1 MERSTPPPGDPTQ
14 LTRYE
19 RLFRDT
25 LRIRLVEE
33 RIIALYPSDRIQ
45 SPVHLS
51 IGQEAVAVGACAGL
65 EVSDPAYC
73 TYRSHAFYLAK
84 GGDLGQ
90 MFAEL
95 YGRRT
100 GMAKGKAGSM
110 HLAAPE
116 VGLMGASAIVASTI
130 PHAVGSALAARNRD
144 TDQVTLCVFGDGAT
158 EEGVYHESLNFA
170 ALHQLPVLFL
180 CENNGLAVHAHTRER
195 QAFAIPEH
203 ARSYGIPCVTI
214 SDGTDFMTIADICGD
229 IVAAMRDDRRPR
241 MVVID
246 TFRAHEHVGTGHDFD
261 VGYRPK
267 SGLRRWQQDDPLQTS
282 PDLVA
287 RLTPTIV
294 AEIDAA
300 VAFAEAS
307 PFPTAQD
314 LLTDVDGIAA

>member
-1 MERSTPPPGDPTQ
+1 MDDVTPTSET
-14 LTRYE
+14 LTRRE

-65 EVSDPAYC
+65 KPSDPAYI

-84 GGDLGQ
+84 GGDLNE

-110 HLAAPE
+110 HLAAPN
-116 VGLMGASAIVASTI
+116 VGVMGASAIVASTI
-130 PHAVGSALAARNRD
+130 PHAVGSALAARNRN
-144 TDQVTLCVFGDGAT
+144 TGQVTLCVFGDGAT

-170 ALHQLPVLFL
+170 ALHDLPVLFL
-180 CENNGLAVHAHTRER
+180 CEDNGLAVHAHARER
-195 QAFAIPEH
+195 QAYSIPEH
-203 ARSYGIPCVTI
+203 ARTYGVPSITI
-214 SDGTDFMTIADICGD
+214 SNGADFAIVADICAD
-229 IVAAMRDDRRPR
+229 IVTAMREDRRPR
-241 MVVID
+241 LVVVD
-246 TFRAHEHVGTGHDFD
+246 TFRAHEHVGTGLDFD

-267 SGLRRWQQDDPLQTS
+267 SGLRHWREDDPLQHN

-287 RLTPTIV
+287 SLTPAIA

-307 PFPTAQD
+307 PFPTHED